1 MSKIADEYLK
11 IYESF
16 DYKYFDQ
23 KLIDKHINL
32 VASFAEE
39 TQSIIAIYD
48 NVSNVSVYSSSYYQH
63 YFYNDWECVHPDD
76 LDDVIR
82 SSVIALRYFF
92 KSPRQIVD
100 HRLIRRYRVKI
111 FEDYK
116 VIIENVRPLAI
127 DPDGHVWLS
136 LVSIDIAPNQQVS
149 NKVEFSIFNYKTGD
163 IIKPVDNYF
172 DGEPILSRRETE
184 ILRLIAEGLLSKEIS
199 EKLSISVNTV
209 SKHRQRI
216 LEKLNVNSSIEAIKY
231 ANAMGVLV

>member
-23 KLIDKHINL
+23 ELVVKHINL

-39 TQSIIAIYD
+39 TQSMIAIYD
-48 NVSNVSVYSSSYYQH
+48 NVSNTPAYTSYYYQH
-63 YFYNDWECVHPDD
+63 YFYNDWECVHPND
-76 LDDVIR
+76 LEDVIR

-92 KSPRQIVD
+92 KSPRQISD
-100 HRLIRRYRVKI
+100 HRLIRRYRMKI
-111 FEDYK
+111 FEEYK
-116 VIIENVRPLAI
+116 VIIESVRPLAI

-163 IIKPVDNYF
+163 IIKPVDHYF
-172 DGEPILSRRETE
+172 NGEPILSKRETE

-209 SKHRQRI
+209 SKHRQKI

-231 ANAMGVLV
+231 ANAMGVLE